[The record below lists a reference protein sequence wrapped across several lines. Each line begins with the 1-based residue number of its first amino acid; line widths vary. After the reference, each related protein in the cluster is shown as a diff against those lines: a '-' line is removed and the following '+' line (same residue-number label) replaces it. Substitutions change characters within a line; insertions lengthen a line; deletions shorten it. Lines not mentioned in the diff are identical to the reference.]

1 MRETGTKNGFADLE
15 VRIFPR
21 REQGYP
27 VEITLEGEQE
37 FPRGY
42 LAAEAANWTSSGDPV
57 ADGQQLLDLLLEDD
71 ALRQAWSEVR
81 GQAERRRIRL
91 RIDAQAAELHVLPW
105 ELLHT
110 GTTLLSATAKTP
122 FSRYLPVSLPWGG
135 AVEERPIRV
144 LAVISN
150 PSDLASAYELT
161 PVETE
166 TERAL
171 LTAAFEEMSEDEIA
185 LDFLEPP
192 VTLERLE
199 AALREGYH
207 ILHYV
212 GHGAYSRRRERAVL
226 FLQNEDG
233 ATELVTDEALVHT
246 LARQDVRPRLI
257 FLNACQSAQRAT
269 GDAFRGLAPKLV
281 TVGVPAVVAMQDF
294 VAVETARKL
303 SATFYCRLLED
314 GQVDVALNV
323 ARSTLLSAGRPDAAV
338 PVLFMR
344 LKSAQ
349 LWSAEADAR
358 GAVLGGQNPR
368 IFWTGLLRMIQ
379 RGKCIPVIGPR
390 VHGRWLPLPREI
402 AGGWTRLHAYPFADR
417 IVLPWVAQYLASS
430 QGEDFPRYEL
440 LSTMVNHFYERL
452 PEELQPSQPPES
464 VSDLVDAVEWQRIAG
479 DDPNDPHEVLADLN
493 LPLYVTT
500 NLDNFMT
507 AALAARGRDAERE
520 ICPWHR
526 DLDWLSSRFADDPN
540 YVPTPDAPLVY
551 HLFGHDEVPESLV
564 LTSDHYLDFLVKV
577 SAEMERIP
585 TYIRGALANSTLL
598 FIGYSLYDW
607 EFRVILR
614 GLVTTLNQR
623 HRFKH
628 VTVQLDSASGKVED
642 VGAVQHFLRQ
652 YFQDAEINVFWGS
665 THQFTAE
672 LRERWEATQR

>member
-1 MRETGTKNGFADLE
+1 MPEVGANQFVDLE
-15 VRIFPR
+15 IRIFPR

-27 VEITLEGEQE
+27 VEMTLEGQQE

-42 LAAEAANWTSSGDPV
+42 LTADAAHWTPSGDPV
-57 ADGQQLLDLLLEDD
+57 ADGQQLLNLLLEDA
-71 ALRQAWSEVR
+71 ALRQAWGEAQ
-81 GQAERRRIRL
+81 GQAERRRLRL
-91 RIDAQAAELHVLPW
+91 RIDGQAAELHVLPW

-110 GTTLLSATAKTP
+110 GATLLSAADQTP
-122 FSRYLPVSLPWGG
+122 FSRYLPVALPWGG

-150 PSDLASAYELT
+150 PGDLASAYDLT
-161 PVETE
+161 PVDVEVEQT
-166 TERAL
+166 L
-171 LTAAFEEMSEDEIA
+171 LSAAFNDVSGEQVTV
-185 LDFLEPP
+185 DFLEPP

-212 GHGAYSRRRERAVL
+212 GHGAFSQRRERAVL
-226 FLQNEDG
+226 FLQNEAGDT
-233 ATELVTDEALVHT
+233 ALVADDALVHM
-246 LARQDVRPRLI
+246 LARQDVRPRLV

-281 TVGVPAVVAMQDF
+281 AVGVPAVVAMQDF

-303 SATFYCRLLED
+303 SATFYQRLLED
-314 GQVDVALNV
+314 GQVDVALNA

-358 GAVLGGQNPR
+358 GEVLGGQNPR
-368 IFWTGLLRMIQ
+368 IFWTGLLRMVQ
-379 RGKCIPVIGPR
+379 RGKCIPIIGPR
-390 VHGRWLPLPREI
+390 VHGRWLPLPRDI
-402 AGGWTRLHAYPFADR
+402 AGKWTRLHAYPFVDR

-440 LSTMVNHFYERL
+440 LDTVVEHVYERL
-452 PEELQPSQPPES
+452 PEDARPAQLPES
-464 VSDLVDAVEWQRIAG
+464 VSALVEAVGWAQLMS
-479 DDPNDPHEVLADLN
+479 DDPNDPHEVLADLH

-507 AALAARGRDAERE
+507 AALNARGREAERE
-520 ICPWHR
+520 ICPWQR

-628 VTVQLDSASGKVED
+628 VAVQLDSASGKVAD
-642 VGAVQHFLRQ
+642 VSAVQHFLRQ

-665 THQFTAE
+665 TRQFTAE
-672 LRERWEATQR
+672 LRERWEAMQR